1 MGSAPA
7 AERPGVS
14 QNFAVM
20 VFGPKA
26 GTQVSVAAA
35 STSAQSVI
43 GQTKIVISCTTLC
56 HIIFGGTTVA
66 AAQST
71 DYPLQ
76 PNTDYVFDVTPGR
89 DHFRVIRDS
98 ADGTLIWAP
107 AA

>member
-1 MGSAPA
+1 M
-7 AERPGVS
+7 S

-26 GTQVSVAAA
+26 GTQVSVTAA
-35 STSAQSVI
+35 STSAQSLV
-43 GQTKIVISCTTLC
+43 GQTRVVISSTTLC
-56 HIIFGGTTVA
+56 HIIFGGSSVA

-76 PNTDYVFDVTPGR
+76 PSTDYVFDVTPGR
-89 DHFRVIRDS
+89 DYFRVIRDS
-98 ADGTLIWAP
+98 ADGTLTWAP